1 MVQCSRTKTKTSVIT
16 EQLTWGGAHMNNLLP
31 LSFIQLLAGALCI
44 TATVLAFLSLMPF
57 FRTHALRL
65 SAIIFIASLSL
76 FCNNVWNYFA
86 ALFIIATAVTEIEF
100 LQNLAAIIRGDKNYF
115 AYKQA
120 IAGEINPS
128 QIGNEP
134 VTKSPMENKILNTLW
149 TKQVN
154 KFQDLST
161 LFTFKVF
168 PNSQE
173 FVDFR
178 VAGAKLIGEGLI
190 GETPNDG
197 NYHLTQK
204 GYDYCKIHYGEFGS
218 AQWWPEETI
227 DREKLKKVLGK

>member
-1 MVQCSRTKTKTSVIT
+1 
-16 EQLTWGGAHMNNLLP
+16 MNNLLP
-31 LSFIQLLAGALCI
+31 ISFLQLLAGVLCI
-44 TATVLAFLSLMPF
+44 IGIIFAFLSLLSS
-57 FRTHALRL
+57 FRSHALRL
-65 SAIIFIASLSL
+65 SAIILIVSLSL
-76 FCNNVWNYFA
+76 FCNNGWNYFA

-120 IAGEINPS
+120 IAGEIHQS
-128 QIGNEP
+128 QVDKEP
-134 VTKSPMENKILNTLW
+134 VVKSPMENKILNTLW

-161 LFTFKVF
+161 LFTFKIF
-168 PNSQE
+168 PNSPE
-173 FVDFR
+173 FVEFR

-204 GYDYCKIHYGEFGS
+204 GYDYCKTHYKEFGS
-218 AQWWPEETI
+218 DQWWPEEAL
-227 DREKLKKVLGK
+227 DQEKLKKVLENK

>member
-1 MVQCSRTKTKTSVIT
+1 
-16 EQLTWGGAHMNNLLP
+16 MNSLLP
-31 LSFIQLLAGALCI
+31 ISFIQLLAGTLCI
-44 TATVLAFLSLMPF
+44 IAAFFAFLSLMPF

-65 SAIIFIASLSL
+65 SAIVFITSLSL
-76 FCNNVWNYFA
+76 FSNSAWNYFA
-86 ALFIIATAVTEIEF
+86 AVFIIATAVTEIEF

-128 QIGNEP
+128 QIDKEP
-134 VTKSPMENKILNTLW
+134 ATKSPMENKILNTLW

-178 VAGAKLIGEGLI
+178 VAGAKLIGEELI

-197 NYHLTQK
+197 NYHLTPK
-204 GYDYCKIHYGEFGS
+204 GYDYCKIHYREFGS
-218 AQWWPEETI
+218 DQWWPEEAL
-227 DREKLKKVLGK
+227 DQEKLKKVLGE